1 LPDLQLSDG
10 LVIHYVD
17 AQFSGSPP
25 VLLLHGL
32 GVNSESW
39 GMQVPALEGAGFRIL
54 MPDIRGFGKST
65 FPGGSVTVRRLASD
79 IVLLLH
85 NLHIPSTVVVGIS
98 MGGAL
103 ALQMALDN
111 PELVSRLIL
120 INTFSH
126 LRPKRVKTWVYF
138 AVRFAMLHI
147 IGLKAQA
154 HAVATH
160 LFPSPAD
167 AALREIFYTQIS
179 QADPAGYRAAMRAL
193 ARFNVSRRLKEIA
206 IPTLV
211 ITGENDNTV
220 PPDLQSALTA
230 NIPNARHVLIAGAGH
245 AVIVE
250 KPDRVNRLLISFIA
264 DGA

>member
-1 LPDLQLSDG
+1 MPDLQLSDG
-10 LVIHYVD
+10 LVIHYV
-17 AQFSGSPP
+17 ATQFSGSPP

-54 MPDIRGFGKST
+54 IPDIRGFGKST
-65 FPGGSVTVRRLASD
+65 CTGGSVTVCQLASD
-79 IVLLLH
+79 MVLLLH
-85 NLHIPSTVVVGIS
+85 ELHIPSVVVVGIS

-103 ALQMALDN
+103 ALQMALDY

-126 LRPKRVKTWVYF
+126 LRPKRLKTWVYF
-138 AVRFAMLHI
+138 AVRFAMIHI
-147 IGLKAQA
+147 IGLEAQA
-154 HAVATH
+154 RAVANH
-160 LFPSPAD
+160 LFPSPTD
-167 AALREIFYTQIS
+167 AALREIFITQIG

-211 ITGENDNTV
+211 ITGEGDNTV
-220 PPDLQSALTA
+220 PPDLQRALAA
-230 NIPNARHVLIAGAGH
+230 NIRNARHVLIAGAGH
-245 AVIVE
+245 AVTVE
-250 KPDRVNRLLISFIA
+250 KPDAVNRLLVDFIT
-264 DGA
+264 DGD

>member
-1 LPDLQLSDG
+1 MPDLQLSDG

-32 GVNSESW
+32 GVNSKSW
-39 GMQVPALEGAGFRIL
+39 GMQVPALERAGFRIL

-193 ARFNVSRRLKEIA
+193 ARFNVSRASRRSQSQHWLSQVRMTTLFHRTFRAPWPQIFPTPATCSSPALGMRLSLK
-206 IPTLV
+206 
-211 ITGENDNTV
+211 
-220 PPDLQSALTA
+220 
-230 NIPNARHVLIAGAGH
+230 
-245 AVIVE
+245 
-250 KPDRVNRLLISFIA
+250 NRI
-264 DGA
+264 G